1 MSAPY
6 PKTSALNTVIIVLVH
21 TGVTVSFCPQDTTNN
36 NIFFRGNNIWK
47 PAGRY
52 FCFGLFSGKV
62 CLGLLDSKGELE
74 SRRTRLRRNET
85 SVVTGSFKQ
94 HDGMLKE
101 QELQTQWMLPRG
113 LENDVPMNKKTKNN
127 SAESVVFR
135 KSPKSQQ
142 MTSLSL
148 RSMWFLRKAEKKEN
162 GC

>member
-21 TGVTVSFCPQDTTNN
+21 TGVTVSFCPRDTTNN
-36 NIFFRGNNIWK
+36 NIFFRGSNIWK

-94 HDGMLKE
+94 HDGMLEE

-113 LENDVPMNKKTKNN
+113 LENDVPMNK
-127 SAESVVFR
+127 
-135 KSPKSQQ
+135 
-142 MTSLSL
+142 
-148 RSMWFLRKAEKKEN
+148 
-162 GC
+162 